1 MALGFGSLGKKPSK
15 DKKSSD
21 KPAKTPPKQQ
31 TKDNSDAADI
41 LKKMDEKSAA
51 GDCPFC

>member
-1 MALGFGSLGKKPSK
+1 MALGLGSLGKKA
-15 DKKSSD
+15 KKAD
-21 KPAKTPPKQQ
+21 KPAEKKPKT
-31 TKDNSDAADI
+31 DDDAADI